1 MKKQVENKNIK
12 KKYPKIRFKEFSETW
27 EQCEVGN
34 LFEITRGETL
44 AKKFITNFKTRKNIY
59 PVYSSQTT
67 NNGLMGYYKTYLF
80 ENAITWTTDGCYAGN
95 FNYRP
100 EKFYS
105 TNVNGVLI
113 SNNGY
118 ANYAVSE
125 IINSVAQKYVT
136 KTVNPKLMSNVVNQI
151 KFFAP
156 KIKEQIKISNFIFNL
171 NNLITLHQKKLDLLK
186 KFKKTLLEKMFSL
199 NEESFPKIRFNGFFD
214 AWEQCK
220 VIDLLNFIRPDKYIV
235 QNEKYIKGALTP
247 VLTANKSFIIGHTKE
262 KKTFKKNCIIFDDFT
277 LNIKYVNFPFMVKSS
292 VIKILI
298 ETENNNLFFIY
309 LLLKN
314 KNFKP
319 FGHMSHYV
327 NFVQNISLEKIKNKE
342 EQDKIAK
349 LFSKIYNL
357 ITLHQKKLKLIQKFK
372 KTLLEKMF
380 V

>member
-1 MKKQVENKNIK
+1 MNNLITLHQCNEKLKIFKNV
-12 KKYPKIRFKEFSETW
+12 FSW

-357 ITLHQKKLKLIQKFK
+357 ITLHRRKE
-372 KTLLEKMF
+372 KT
-380 V
+380 

>member
-1 MKKQVENKNIK
+1 M
-12 KKYPKIRFKEFSETW
+12 
-27 EQCEVGN
+27 
-34 LFEITRGETL
+34 
-44 AKKFITNFKTRKNIY
+44 
-59 PVYSSQTT
+59 
-67 NNGLMGYYKTYLF
+67 
-80 ENAITWTTDGCYAGN
+80 
-95 FNYRP
+95 
-100 EKFYS
+100 
-105 TNVNGVLI
+105 
-113 SNNGY
+113 
-118 ANYAVSE
+118 
-125 IINSVAQKYVT
+125 
-136 KTVNPKLMSNVVNQI
+136 
-151 KFFAP
+151 
-156 KIKEQIKISNFIFNL
+156 
-171 NNLITLHQKKLDLLK
+171 
-186 KFKKTLLEKMFSL
+186 
-199 NEESFPKIRFNGFFD
+199 
-214 AWEQCK
+214 
-220 VIDLLNFIRPDKYIV
+220 

-357 ITLHQKKLKLIQKFK
+357 ITLHQCYIKNKKIK
-372 KTLLEKMF
+372 KTKKNEKF
-380 V
+380 LFFLGTVWSWKFIWNNKRRNIS

>member
-27 EQCEVGN
+27 EQCKLKN
-34 LFEITRGETL
+34 LLELHKPWAIL
-44 AKKFITNFKTRKNIY
+44 DDAKKVGKYKLY
-59 PVYSSQTT
+59 GV
-67 NNGLMGYYKTYLF
+67 NGLIGYVNYGEIKSDFISIVKDGSVGKINFVEKNSAVTTTMHCFTAKKSDIHFVYLLLKNF
-80 ENAITWTTDGCYAGN
+80 DFSNYIVGSIIAHIHFSNYGNA
-95 FNYRP
+95 
-100 EKFYS
+100 K
-105 TNVNGVLI
+105 VNLPKHEEQNLI
-113 SNNGY
+113 SNLF
-118 ANYAVSE
+118 
-125 IINSVAQKYVT
+125 KY
-136 KTVNPKLMSNVVNQI
+136 
-151 KFFAP
+151 FG
-156 KIKEQIKISNFIFNL
+156 
-171 NNLITLHQKKLDLLK
+171 NLITLHQKKLDLLK

-277 LNIKYVNFPFMVKSS
+277 LNNKYVNFPFMVKSS
-292 VIKILI
+292 AIKILI

-319 FGHMSHYV
+319 SGHMRHYV
-327 NFVQNISLEKIKNKE
+327 NFVQNISLKKIKK
-342 EQDKIAK
+342 QRR
-349 LFSKIYNL
+349 
-357 ITLHQKKLKLIQKFK
+357 TR
-372 KTLLEKMF
+372 
-380 V
+380 

>member
-12 KKYPKIRFKEFSETW
+12 KKYPKIRFKEFSETWEQCKLKNLLELHKPWAILDDAKKVGKYKLYGVNGLIGYVNYGEIKSDFISIVKDGSVGKINFVEKNSAVTTTMHCFTAKKSNIHFVYLLLKNFDFSNYIVGSIIAHIHFSNYGNAKVNLPKHEEQNLISNLFKYFGNLITLHQKKLDLLKKFKKTLLEKMFSLNEESFPKIRFNGFFDAW

-171 NNLITLHQKKLDLLK
+171 NNLITLHQKKL
-186 KFKKTLLEKMFSL
+186 
-199 NEESFPKIRFNGFFD
+199 
-214 AWEQCK
+214 
-220 VIDLLNFIRPDKYIV
+220 
-235 QNEKYIKGALTP
+235 
-247 VLTANKSFIIGHTKE
+247 
-262 KKTFKKNCIIFDDFT
+262 
-277 LNIKYVNFPFMVKSS
+277 
-292 VIKILI
+292 
-298 ETENNNLFFIY
+298 
-309 LLLKN
+309 
-314 KNFKP
+314 
-319 FGHMSHYV
+319 
-327 NFVQNISLEKIKNKE
+327 
-342 EQDKIAK
+342 
-349 LFSKIYNL
+349 
-357 ITLHQKKLKLIQKFK
+357 KLIQKFK